1 MSHPSTSHRATVA
14 LAVALVASAATASA
28 QAVSYLQQDFPNTGN
43 WVSQQ
48 IATSGTHTSNTVD
61 ATSLG
66 GNGGSYLQHR
76 YVGTITN
83 PGESLQL
90 RTSYFNTL
98 FTYDPTVAGALD
110 RVEYK
115 FDLRVVASSIG
126 AGAVGFIR
134 PVIRQ
139 NGKSYSMLG
148 PAAASIAG
156 AEWSTVSYTLLGS
169 GQWLTVEQ
177 PQTSSDLTSAGGL
190 IEFGYR
196 VDYNFVCSAAQSLRC
211 RAPDVSWGLDNF
223 SVQAFAVN
231 TTVPEPSTWV
241 LMMTGLAGVLFIR
254 RRVRQ

>member
-1 MSHPSTSHRATVA
+1 MPHPFISRRVTVA
-14 LAVALVASAATASA
+14 FAAALIACGTTANA

-48 IATSGTHTSNTVD
+48 IASTGVHTSNTVD

-139 NGKSYSMLG
+139 NGKSYSMIG

-156 AEWSTVSYTLLGS
+156 ADWSTVSYTFLGS
-169 GQWLTVEQ
+169 GQWLTVET
-177 PQTSSDLTSAGGL
+177 PQSSPDLTSAGGL

-196 VDYNFVCSAAQSLRC
+196 VDYNFVCSGAQPLRC
-211 RAPDVSWGLDNF
+211 RAPDVTWGLDNF
-223 SVQAFAVN
+223 SVEAFAVN
-231 TTVPEPSTWV
+231 TTVPEPSTWA
-241 LMMTGLAGVLFIR
+241 LMLTGCVGLLLIR
-254 RRVRQ
+254 RRARL